1 MGMKVILRGKC
12 GETTTYINQKTLI
25 IKGLTGFSVLEAGL
39 EPAHPK
45 ILDFESSVFNIK
57 LN

>member
-1 MGMKVILRGKC
+1 MGVKVILRGKC
-12 GETTTYINQKTLI
+12 GETITHTKQKTLI
-25 IKGLTGFSVLEAGL
+25 INRLTGFKVLEAGL